1 MDGTIFNQQGD
12 KKTMYEYAVV
22 GKGMIGSAAARY
34 LSQWSESVA
43 LIGPDE
49 PQGDWSVHDGV
60 FASHYDQGR
69 ITRCLDGSLAWALWA
84 TRSIAAYPEIEAKSD
99 IQFHYRSGG
108 VQVGFKTTDPNS
120 NLNKAER
127 NALHLG
133 TAYDKYTSEAFRKVY
148 SAVHFDDG
156 LMVLHE
162 TGEAGYIN
170 PRSLV
175 AAQVK
180 IAADQGAE
188 VICETVVDLETKGDG
203 VALTTDGGQTIR
215 AKQVLV
221 AVGAWTEFLTGA
233 KLDLLPTP
241 RTVVL
246 AQLDDAEAERLK
258 DMPTIIWYEGV
269 NNPDIEGVYIL
280 PPIKYPDGNTYIKLG
295 GALRK
300 IAYPT
305 SATELNQWFHGSGS
319 AAEAQALE
327 QELRRV
333 IPGLRTESVHAKTCV
348 VMNRREGNVPLIE
361 PIIDGKVM
369 VATAGLGAAAKSSN
383 EIGRLAALQ
392 LQRMK

>member
-1 MDGTIFNQQGD
+1 
-12 KKTMYEYAVV
+12 MYEYAVV

-34 LSQWSESVA
+34 LSQRSDSVV
-43 LIGPDE
+43 LVGSDE
-49 PQGDWSVHDGV
+49 PQGDWAAHDGV

-69 ITRCLDGSLAWALWA
+69 ITRSMDGSLAWALWA
-84 TRSIAAYPEIEAKSD
+84 TRSIASYPEIEAKSG
-99 IQFHYRSGG
+99 IRFHYRSGG
-108 VQVGFKTTDPNS
+108 VQVGFNNMDPNS
-120 NLNKAER
+120 SLNKLER

-133 TAYDKYTSEAFRKVY
+133 TAYEKYSSEAFCTLY
-148 SAVHFDDG
+148 PEFHFDDG
-156 LMVLHE
+156 LAVLHE

-180 IAADQGAE
+180 IAGDQGADIIRE
-188 VICETVVDLETKGDG
+188 KVVDLETSGNG
-203 VALTTDGGQTIR
+203 VALTTEGSHASPGQTIR

-221 AVGAWTEFLTGA
+221 AAGAWTEFLTGA

-246 AQLDDAEAERLK
+246 AQVDSAEAERLK
-258 DMPTIIWYEGV
+258 NMPTIIWYEGV
-269 NNPDIEGVYIL
+269 DNPDIEGVYIL
-280 PPIKYPDGNTYIKLG
+280 PPIEYPDGKTYIKLG
-295 GALRK
+295 GALHK
-300 IAYPT
+300 IGYPK
-305 SATELNQWFHGSGS
+305 SAADLEKWFHGNGS
-319 AAEAQALE
+319 AVEAQALE

-348 VMNRREGNVPLIE
+348 VTERVSGDVPLIE
-361 PIIDGKVM
+361 PIVAGKVM

-392 LQRMK
+392 LQRMA